1 MEAVHIGE
9 RTIPHSSHR
18 LGRMRPTD
26 CSAITDAELSR
37 RLEQDGYLYL
47 PKLIPRE
54 AVLAGQVHI
63 TAGIQCRR
71 QCRCRS
77 AASPS
82 QTQCGRR
89 FDGTE
94 ERVSADFFKNSI
106 ETAGLEAASSGPIFD
121 HARGCGTAP
130 CLVFPLP
137 PRLRQCLS
145 VRNSRER
152 ALLPEES
159 HPRTQPPTGW
169 LQVEPNLA
177 VSAGELCS
185 PVALSSRRSDLGM
198 RARLCVCAGER

>member
-1 MEAVHIGE
+1 MLAGIRE
-9 RTIPHSSHR
+9 RQEGALRAAGGSPPQTAFR
-18 LGRMRPTD
+18 GRRV
-26 CSAITDAELSR
+26 
-37 RLEQDGYLYL
+37 YLYL
-47 PKLIPRE
+47 PKLIRRE
-54 AVLAGQVHI
+54 AVLAGQAHI

-130 CLVFPLP
+130 CRIAVYT
-137 PRLRQCLS
+137 
-145 VRNSRER
+145 VTM
-152 ALLPEES
+152 ALNN
-159 HPRTQPPTGW
+159 R
-169 LQVEPNLA
+169 
-177 VSAGELCS
+177 
-185 PVALSSRRSDLGM
+185 
-198 RARLCVCAGER
+198 